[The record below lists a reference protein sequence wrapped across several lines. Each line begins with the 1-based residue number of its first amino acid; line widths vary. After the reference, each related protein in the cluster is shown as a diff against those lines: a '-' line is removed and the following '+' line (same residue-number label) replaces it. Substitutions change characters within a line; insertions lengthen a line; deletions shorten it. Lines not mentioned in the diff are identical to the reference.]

1 MTILKTK
8 ILLSAAVMA
17 ATSLMTNARTCEN
30 GCCSDAS
37 NPFYSDFTGIH
48 GTVPFSK
55 INNSQWEAAID
66 RGIELARQEIDAIVK
81 QRSMP
86 DFENTIVALERV
98 GADLNRVLNVFY
110 PLLSA
115 DSDDQMMEISMRVSP
130 KLSDYSTSL
139 ILNEG
144 LWNRIKQVYDN
155 REKFNLSTEDATL
168 LQKTYDSFA
177 LSGATLEGEDRETF
191 RKLNAELSELT
202 TKFGQNVLREMSTY
216 KIWLTA
222 DDLAGLPQ
230 SSIDAAAEA
239 AAAEG
244 RPGEY
249 LFTLDYPVYSAFIK
263 YSARPDLRERM

>member
-115 DSDDQMMEISMRVSP
+115 DSDDQMMEISMCVSP
-130 KLSDYSTSL
+130 KLSD
-139 ILNEG
+139 
-144 LWNRIKQVYDN
+144 
-155 REKFNLSTEDATL
+155 
-168 LQKTYDSFA
+168 
-177 LSGATLEGEDRETF
+177 
-191 RKLNAELSELT
+191 
-202 TKFGQNVLREMSTY
+202 
-216 KIWLTA
+216 
-222 DDLAGLPQ
+222 
-230 SSIDAAAEA
+230 
-239 AAAEG
+239 
-244 RPGEY
+244 
-249 LFTLDYPVYSAFIK
+249 
-263 YSARPDLRERM
+263 